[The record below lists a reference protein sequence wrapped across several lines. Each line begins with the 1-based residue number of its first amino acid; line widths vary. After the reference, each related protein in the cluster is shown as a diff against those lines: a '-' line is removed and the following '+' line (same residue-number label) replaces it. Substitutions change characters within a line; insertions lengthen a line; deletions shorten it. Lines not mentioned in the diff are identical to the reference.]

1 MTQTQAPARGRFD
14 PESDVPYGRCS
25 ECREI
30 FANEAEASAHIS
42 ATMREVEPP
51 PDGFGVIAIAHSI
64 RVTNPT
70 RERRVRSHVASVIDD
85 AIVDA
90 VNALLSLTGSGEAS
104 EAEISSALAGHPD
117 FEEAWLDALAE
128 DDDFDGAYTPLEVPR
143 SQPVAQTTTPIDA
156 EEKP

>member
-1 MTQTQAPARGRFD
+1 MTQQTTPTRGRFD

-25 ECREI
+25 DCREI
-30 FANEAEASAHIS
+30 FADEAETSAHMS
-42 ATMREVEPP
+42 ATMREVEPS

-85 AIVDA
+85 AVVDA

-128 DDDFDGAYTPLEVPR
+128 DDDFDEAYAPLEVPR
-143 SQPVAQTTTPIDA
+143 SQPVAQTTAPIDA